1 MRTLRSSH
9 RPRRERIR
17 KSSNDALG
25 HRVYAREG
33 GYSPGAP
40 RNGKPRRK
48 VSSCDRADK
57 LTQSRIN
64 AEFRKLRAEQP
75 EGVLKLDGA
84 ELGAYSYPKKYK
96 YPQAVLDAEAEWKRL
111 KAVAEADGTATQ
123 VKRTEDPDKDTL
135 FTVKLLQEVK
145 P

>member
-1 MRTLRSSH
+1 MRNTSN
-9 RPRRERIR
+9 RIIGLLAAYDTEVGLGR
-17 KSSNDALG
+17 HLPALIK
-25 HRVYAREG
+25 AKQLQAAAEEL
-33 GYSPGAP
+33 
-40 RNGKPRRK
+40 
-48 VSSCDRADK
+48 ADK
-57 LTQSRIN
+57 LTRSRIN

-111 KAVAEADGTATQ
+111 KAVAEADGTATP
-123 VKRTEDPDKDTL
+123 VKRTEDPDNDTL
-135 FTVKLLQEVK
+135 FTVKLLRGGK